1 MVGVCGLVLYFVLCL
16 FLADAQLSL
25 SLTYQNLVH
34 VFFTS
39 ALPLSPHATN
49 ERARKRELVSQRG
62 CPGARMNKRQ
72 KEPAVD
78 RPSFCG

>member
-49 ERARKRELVSQRG
+49 ESTQKRIGKPEGVSRCTDEQTAKRARGRST
-62 CPGARMNKRQ
+62 
-72 KEPAVD
+72 
-78 RPSFCG
+78 